1 MSKQMGKEE
10 RKTEETWAELS
21 PAFSFF
27 FLLLLAFSVIW
38 AQARHAQS
46 QPFTDAQKITPEGSC
61 ASTSSNWIDKIS
73 LTNLLSSCANPG
85 SLLHFLEQLYD
96 ADWFLSDWD
105 PLCFDS
111 LYCLA
116 VVLLYMGRY
125 AHINLWATRKTIY
138 SCLSQVCCLTLAAGD
153 YGFLDHGPRHFVP
166 SPDSLWMLLPQIQL
180 YNNYYF
186 DDPFLCIL
194 LQFVCN
200 HSNQKM

>member
-27 FLLLLAFSVIW
+27 FSF
-38 AQARHAQS
+38 
-46 QPFTDAQKITPEGSC
+46 C
-61 ASTSSNWIDKIS
+61 
-73 LTNLLSSCANPG
+73 
-85 SLLHFLEQLYD
+85 
-96 ADWFLSDWD
+96 FLSQRSEHKLGMPKVNHLLMLRKLLQKDPVSVPPATGSIKSHWLICFLPVWTLD
-105 PLCFDS
+105 LSCISWSSSMMQIDFCLTETPLCFDS
-111 LYCLA
+111 LHCLA

-138 SCLSQVCCLTLAAGD
+138 SCLSQVCCLTLALGD

-166 SPDSLWMLLPQIQL
+166 SPDSLWMLVPQIQL
-180 YNNYYF
+180 YNNFYF

-194 LQFVCN
+194 LKFVCN
-200 HSNQKM
+200 HSDQKM